1 MHKILFASASLALLS
16 AQATAQV
23 RPQDCRPVFPVVDQ
37 VAEVIPPPAV
47 VPPPPV
53 ATHGRAL
60 RISSAARSGGILS
73 QRLMLAPGSYALSYR
88 ARSGQGSAVMLK
100 WRLSCSSSDVS
111 ESLENSPASSADWQQ
126 FSANFTVPIQDCP
139 IQSLALQRPN
149 DMHSPE
155 VWIDDVTIKPTS

>member
-1 MHKILFASASLALLS
+1 VHDGRFIANGNFEATSSRNGADVPADWDVADEDLATIAVQAPDFAG
-16 AQATAQV
+16 
-23 RPQDCRPVFPVVDQ
+23 
-37 VAEVIPPPAV
+37 
-47 VPPPPV
+47 
-53 ATHGRAL
+53 HGRAL